1 MSEAITIPSR
11 AVVLPLPY
19 PLVLHPG
26 LMLSIPQSYSQA
38 LSLLKAALQVAGD
51 STDANAPPSSRSP
64 ADRPIVVVCVP
75 TLRTPAHVQPPSP
88 TRTLPS
94 PAVSSSSSRN
104 PSSSSHPD
112 MLQPVRI
119 NDLFDWGVAARLLRL
134 TRHPTN
140 QTCTLL
146 VTGIQRVRVDRW
158 LSIKAPLTTS
168 ALDKHNSLTVPDVP
182 VPLAAVTPFKDPIT
196 GWPPASSDGPASHS
210 QQNGRKERERDAETV
225 RLFREAALGLLDAIA
240 QLNPAVPTGGQN
252 QDKGQPFTN
261 PDAIPPPSPALPIL
275 PPALL
280 KRIRA
285 YVKDATRPDHSLFP
299 TSASAAADVLIGTL
313 GGACPW
319 ASRVSILSEWDPRQR
334 VRAATALLIEG
345 AQRVKTARELF
356 SSLSAPLNK
365 SAKETL
371 ARSQLEA
378 LLNQLAALNPNIS
391 AKVTTGNTTF
401 SIGSAVDDKDS
412 DKDKGSFGIITI
424 RQPSRGE
431 DDDQNNGNNANKSS
445 IIIRGNLPGF
455 GARSRGSPGNG
466 PFDGGAPGGA
476 QGGPGAGEEED
487 ELAELRRK
495 LDQASLSPE
504 ARKVC
509 DRELKRLARIP
520 PQSVERGVL
529 VSYLEVMSE
538 LPWERVS
545 SDVPPEK
552 LRIGRDAEDAER
564 ARKSVKEG
572 EGLVERARRI
582 LDEDHYGLDK
592 IKKRLVEYLAV
603 LELKTMQAE
612 ERLAEE
618 DAAAAASAAAAAN
631 NDGGNSGPTPASKSP
646 DALQSGDNDD
656 DGFQHLED
664 VVEEQKEAKALKTRE
679 ALEADRARKRRK
691 AATVKDKGPILL
703 LVGPPGVG
711 KTSIA
716 RSLAT
721 ALQRPLTRL
730 SLGGVRD
737 EAEIR
742 GHRRTY
748 VGAMAGAIASSLR
761 KVGVS
766 DPVMLLDEI
775 DKLGSGNGLH
785 GDPMAAMLEVLDPEQ
800 NHSFTDHYINC
811 PIDLSR
817 VLFIATA
824 NSLDTISPPLL
835 DRTEVIYVSGYTIDE
850 KIAIARSYLVPKQIK
865 AQGLKPNDLVLSDEV
880 LSKIVSS
887 YTREAGVR
895 SLEREIGSVARAKA
909 VEYAEARK
917 GVKDEQGKPKVYDPV
932 VTLADVERI
941 LGVESYEPE
950 VAEIESRPGIATGL
964 AYQGSGNGGV
974 LFIETAMLPPGS
986 GSVKLTGSLGD
997 VIRESAELAISW
1009 IKANSFLLGITST
1022 RESEFPKNDLHVHF
1036 PSGAVSKDG
1045 PSAGIAITCALVGLF
1060 TRTAIDPKLAMT
1072 GEITLRG
1079 QVTPVGGIKEKVLG
1093 AHRAGITK
1101 ILLPY
1106 RNRKD
1111 VEADLPAKIKADVE
1125 IVYVKTIW
1133 NALEAA
1139 FGHALFEHVVGHH
1152 EGVEEG
1158 RKRMTEI
1165 VEEHRL

>member
-1 MSEAITIPSR
+1 MAEPIHIPAR

-26 LMLSIPQSYSQA
+26 LMLNIPQSYSQS
-38 LSLLKAALQVAGD
+38 LSLLKAALQVA
-51 STDANAPPSSRSP
+51 DASPGNNNSNRSP

-75 TLRTPAHVQPPSP
+75 TLRTPPHVQPPSP
-88 TRTLPS
+88 TRALPS
-94 PAVSSSSSRN
+94 PPANSSN
-104 PSSSSHPD
+104 AGHGD
-112 MLQPVRI
+112 IVQPVRI

-134 TRHPTN
+134 TRHPAT
-140 QTCTLL
+140 QSCTLL
-146 VTGIQRVRVDRW
+146 VTGLQRVRVDRW

-168 ALDKHNSLTVPDVP
+168 ALDKNNSLTVPDIP
-182 VPLAAVTPFKDPIT
+182 VPLAAITPFKDPLS
-196 GWPPASSDGPASHS
+196 GWPAASDSPSHQTAASSK
-210 QQNGRKERERDAETV
+210 QERERDVETV
-225 RLFREAALGLLDAIA
+225 RQFREAAFCLLDAIA
-240 QLNPAVPTGGQN
+240 QLNPVQTISSSNEPV
-252 QDKGQPFTN
+252 DKTKPQTN
-261 PDAIPPPSPALPIL
+261 PDPIAPPTPALPIL

-285 YVKDATRPDHSLFP
+285 FVKDATRPDHSAFP
-299 TSASAAADVLIGTL
+299 VSASAAADVLIGTL

-319 ASRVSILSEWDPRQR
+319 ASRVSLLSEWDPRQR

-345 AQRVKTARELF
+345 THRVKTARELF

-401 SIGSAVDDKDS
+401 SIGSASDDKDG
-412 DKDKGSFGIITI
+412 DKDKGNFGIITI
-424 RQPSRGE
+424 RQPQRGE
-431 DDDQNNGNNANKSS
+431 DDDANKNNNKSS
-445 IIIRGNLPGF
+445 IVIRGNLPGF
-455 GARSRGSPGNG
+455 GARSRGNPGAG
-466 PFDGGAPGGA
+466 PFDGPPSGASLGG
-476 QGGPGAGEEED
+476 GGRDDNEEED
-487 ELAELRRK
+487 ELAEIRRK
-495 LDQASLSPE
+495 LDEASLSPE

-529 VSYLEVMSE
+529 VSYLEVMAE

-545 SDVPPEK
+545 AEVAPEK
-552 LRIGRDAEDAER
+552 LRIGRDAEDSQR
-564 ARKSVKEG
+564 ARKSIRDG

-603 LELKTMQAE
+603 LELKTMQADE
-612 ERLAEE
+612 QMAEE
-618 DAAAAASAAAAAN
+618 EAAAVAAASAKAGE
-631 NDGGNSGPTPASKSP
+631 GGNNPSGASSRGEG
-646 DALQSGDNDD
+646 LQSGGHDD

-664 VVEEQKEAKALKTRE
+664 IAEEQRESRVQKDRDTLERERAK
-679 ALEADRARKRRK
+679 KRRK
-691 AATVKDKGPILL
+691 AASVKDKGPILL

-766 DPVMLLDEI
+766 DPVLLLDEI
-775 DKLGSGNGLH
+775 DKLGSGNGMH

-800 NHSFTDHYINC
+800 NHAFVDHYINC

-850 KIAIARSYLVPKQIK
+850 KIAIARSYLLPKQVK
-865 AQGLKPNDLVLSDEV
+865 AQGLKPQHVEISDEV
-880 LSKIVSS
+880 LSKIASS

-909 VEYAEARK
+909 VEFAEARK
-917 GVKDEQGKPKVYDPV
+917 GVKDEQGKKKVYDPV

-941 LGVESYEPE
+941 LGVETYEPE
-950 VAEIESRPGIATGL
+950 VADLQARPGVATGL

-986 GSVKLTGSLGD
+986 GNVKLTGSLGD

-1125 IVYVKTIW
+1125 IVYIKTMW
-1133 NALEAA
+1133 QALDAA

-1158 RKRMTEI
+1158 RKRMMEI